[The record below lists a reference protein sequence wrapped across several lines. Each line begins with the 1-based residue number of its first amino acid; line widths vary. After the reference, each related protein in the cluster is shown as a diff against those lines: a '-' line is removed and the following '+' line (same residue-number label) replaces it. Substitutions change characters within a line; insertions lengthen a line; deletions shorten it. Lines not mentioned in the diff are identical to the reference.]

1 VSVVN
6 QVDKMS
12 ASWIV
17 GVNVADRQAQA
28 QEALAEALRAS
39 RERRKRAD
47 AERSAAAAELRN
59 LIRRGV
65 KLGMPVAELA
75 RLAGVS
81 RETAHEAL
89 RGGRKHRHGAN

>member
-1 VSVVN
+1 
-6 QVDKMS
+6 
-12 ASWIV
+12 
-17 GVNVADRQAQA
+17 VADSEARAREA
-28 QEALAEALRAS
+28 RAREALAEALRAS

-47 AERSAAAAELRN
+47 AERRAAAAELRK
-59 LIRRGV
+59 LVRRGV

-89 RGGRKHRHGAN
+89 RGGKEE